1 MMTTAARTQ
10 TPAEPD
16 PGYRLTADQI
26 SSFRENGFIHL
37 RDVLT
42 PEKLALYRAEIGAKV
57 RELSAG
63 IAPLERRETYGKA
76 FLQVMNLWRESD
88 LVRRFVFDQ
97 TLARIAA
104 GLLEV
109 AGVRLYHDQAL
120 FKEAGGGITPWH
132 ADQHYW
138 PLISDRAIT
147 AWIPLTAVSLEMGP
161 LAFCPGSHRLQDGRD
176 LEISDES
183 EATLAHKLEL
193 YGVVEEP
200 FAAGDVSF
208 HLGWTFHRAGA
219 NATSGV
225 REAFTIIYLDQEMR
239 LAQPRNKN
247 QATDWERWCPG
258 IRTGEVISSELNP
271 VLYRGEG

>member
-63 IAPLERRETYGKA
+63 IAPLERRDTYGKA